1 MGADVTELRNI
12 WKAFGEKQVLR
23 GMDLALPEGET
34 TCLMGPSG
42 CGKTTLLRIL
52 LGLETADEGE
62 ISGMEGQRVSAVF
75 QEDRLLTRLTAE
87 GNLRFVAE
95 GEAAVREIP
104 ALLRELGLGDETGP
118 AAEFSGG
125 MKRRLAIARAL
136 LAEHT
141 LLVLDEPFRGLD
153 QETKERAMET
163 VRRRSAGKTVLL
175 VTHDEGEARAMS
187 GHIIRMQ

>member
-1 MGADVTELRNI
+1 MGAYVMELHGI
-12 WKAFGEKQVLR
+12 CKAFGDKQVLK
-23 GMDLALPEGET
+23 DLSFSIPEGEVT
-34 TCLMGPSG
+34 AVMGPSG

-52 LGLETADEGE
+52 LGLETAD
-62 ISGMEGQRVSAVF
+62 SGTVTGRESRRVSAVF
-75 QEDRLLTRLTAE
+75 QEDRLLLRLTAA

-95 GEAAVREIP
+95 TEAQRREIP
-104 ALLRELGLGDETGP
+104 ALLMEMGLTQETGP

-136 LAEHT
+136 LAEYD

-153 QETKERAMET
+153 RETKARVMAA

-175 VTHDEGEARAMS
+175 VTHDEAEARAWTD
-187 GHIIRMQ
+187 RVVTL